1 MRSLPV
7 DRVPSTTVP
16 RRSRRSSSKG
26 DDQAGEPTK
35 HDAGVILVVTILL
48 VVLLGVPAPWDALL
62 IIAGCL
68 LEVGEVIVLRRW
80 SKRIDR
86 RTRPTTGAAAML
98 GELARVVE
106 PCRPLG
112 MVELNGELWRA
123 RCDEG
128 ADPGETVEVKA
139 IEKLTLIV
147 SRQPAIVT
155 TG

>member
-1 MRSLPV
+1 MILIATILIV
-7 DRVPSTTVP
+7 VFAGVPS
-16 RRSRRSSSKG
+16 
-26 DDQAGEPTK
+26 
-35 HDAGVILVVTILL
+35 
-48 VVLLGVPAPWDALL
+48 PWDALL
-62 IIAGCL
+62 IIAGCV

-86 RTRPTTGAAAML
+86 RTRPTTGAAAMI

-112 MVELNGELWRA
+112 MVELNGELWQA

-139 IEKLTLIV
+139 IVKLTLTV
-147 SRQPAIVT
+147 ERQPAIVT

>member
-1 MRSLPV
+1 MILIV
-7 DRVPSTTVP
+7 T
-16 RRSRRSSSKG
+16 
-26 DDQAGEPTK
+26 
-35 HDAGVILVVTILL
+35 ILVVILF
-48 VVLLGVPAPWDALL
+48 GVPSPWDAIL

-86 RTRPTTGAAAML
+86 RTRPTTGAAAMI
-98 GELARVVE
+98 GEIARVVE

-112 MVELNGELWRA
+112 MVELNGELWKA

-128 ADPGETVEVKA
+128 ADPGETVEVDA
-139 IEKLTLIV
+139 IEKLTLVV

-155 TG
+155 RG

>member
-1 MRSLPV
+1 MILIATILIV
-7 DRVPSTTVP
+7 VFAGVPS
-16 RRSRRSSSKG
+16 
-26 DDQAGEPTK
+26 
-35 HDAGVILVVTILL
+35 
-48 VVLLGVPAPWDALL
+48 PWDALL
-62 IIAGCL
+62 IIAGCV

-86 RTRPTTGAAAML
+86 RTRPTTGTAAMI

-112 MVELNGELWRA
+112 MVELNGELWQA

-139 IEKLTLIV
+139 IEKLTLTV
-147 SRQPAIVT
+147 ERQPAIVPR
-155 TG
+155 G

>member
-1 MRSLPV
+1 
-7 DRVPSTTVP
+7 
-16 RRSRRSSSKG
+16 
-26 DDQAGEPTK
+26 
-35 HDAGVILVVTILL
+35 VILIVTILL
-48 VVLLGVPAPWDALL
+48 VFLLGVPSPWDAIL
-62 IIAGCL
+62 IIAGCV

-86 RTRPTTGAAAML
+86 RTRPTTGAAAMI

-106 PCRPLG
+106 PCRPVG
-112 MVELNGELWRA
+112 MVEVNGELWKA

-147 SRQPAIVT
+147 SSPPAIVT
-155 TG
+155 AG

>member
-1 MRSLPV
+1 
-7 DRVPSTTVP
+7 
-16 RRSRRSSSKG
+16 
-26 DDQAGEPTK
+26 
-35 HDAGVILVVTILL
+35 VILIVTILL
-48 VVLLGVPAPWDALL
+48 VVLLGVPSPWDAVM
-62 IIAGCL
+62 IIAGCM
-68 LEVGEVIVLRRW
+68 LEVVEVVVLRRW

-86 RTRPTTGAAAML
+86 RTRPTTGAAAMI

-123 RCDEG
+123 RCEEG
-128 ADPGETVEVKA
+128 ADPDETVEVEA

-155 TG
+155 RG